1 MASCLLHA
9 LLNVVF
15 TTEQRLDYEIVNSR
29 PQQIHVYAN
38 LLKMLAEGSE
48 GPLVPK
54 VVLLNIFVRDKL
66 IVLLVDAV
74 VGQMH
79 VLILLVDLLR
89 VRFRGESRQTLLM
102 HVDAQGLVRRHTHID
117 PQVEFVAVNE
127 QRVGDV
133 L

>member
-1 MASCLLHA
+1 MAACLLHA

-29 PQQIHVYAN
+29 PQQIHVNAN

-54 VVLLNIFVRDKL
+54 VVLLNIFVRNKL

-102 HVDAQGLVRRHTHID
+102 HVDAQGFVRRHTHID